1 MLPKDDI
8 PVAWRGPVVSNAIR
22 QFYSETNW
30 GEIDYLFVDM
40 PPGTSDVLLTVFQS
54 LPVDGIV
61 TVSAPQ
67 ELVAM
72 IVGKAVNLAHDMNVE
87 LLGLVENMA
96 YFCLLYTSCEP
107 SGLTPEPSP
116 ASTGVKTLPW
126 SSVTLSK

>member
-1 MLPKDDI
+1 MC
-8 PVAWRGPVVSNAIR
+8 IR
-22 QFYSETNW
+22 
-30 GEIDYLFVDM
+30 DR
-40 PPGTSDVLLTVFQS
+40 LTVFQS

-96 YFCLLYTSCEP
+96 YFCLLYTSWARFFISEQLRTRASAP
-107 SGLTPEPSP
+107 RLALPDTHRTQSGNC
-116 ASTGVKTLPW
+116 
-126 SSVTLSK
+126 SS